1 MPKLS
6 PRADRLLFLGVCC
19 LIGTFSIGIWLSIV
33 SGFLKSPMM
42 NPQTVAKIPVNE
54 TIRAVWDSGLYR
66 ERVVGAG
73 IYWLDNDTILVS
85 ANKGP
90 KPQTS
95 EEMRDAED
103 WLYLWRLGEKPRPYG
118 ADPRAAARS
127 YCAAR
132 GEVAYYQEIVD
143 AKTGATSRTRWVGPP
158 GQERQ
163 VPPLAPTLD
172 WKAAGLAVNPLS
184 VERINCEV
192 FADPAMGGTFYVTDS
207 ERSFYLDFGND
218 PIMAAIKAKP
228 EQPITLMRADGSGR
242 VELPVSNALAA
253 PGETHFHTFDE
264 VFYLWNGNLGV
275 SPINHFA
282 TWRDTNCWPI
292 WRVDPRTAKTERFCI
307 PFGPWSGAMHGGGST
322 SMELAPTKA
331 GLFFATHPIKLQEEH
346 GFYRLDNG
354 AVSRILPGYVWSPSI
369 SPNGCRVAFI
379 HIPNADAYRRY
390 SPVSSSIVAIDL
402 CSPKLDAPPPQN

>member
-6 PRADRLLFLGVCC
+6 PRTDRLLFLGVCG
-19 LIGTFSIGIWLSIV
+19 LIGIFSIGIWFSVV

-42 NPQTVAKIPVNE
+42 NPPTAVEIPVNE

-66 ERVVGAG
+66 ESVVGAG

-95 EEMRDAED
+95 EERRAEEA
-103 WLYLWRLGEKPRPYG
+103 WLYLWRLGEKPKPYG
-118 ADPRAAARS
+118 SDPHMIARS

-132 GEVAYYQEIVD
+132 GEITYYQEIVD
-143 AKTGATSRTRWVGPP
+143 PKTGAVSRTRWVGPP
-158 GQERQ
+158 GKERQ
-163 VPPLAPTLD
+163 VAPLTRPLD
-172 WKAAGLAVNPLS
+172 GKAAGIAANPLS
-184 VERINCEV
+184 VESLNCEI
-192 FADPAMGGTFYVTDS
+192 FADPAMAGTSYVTDS
-207 ERSFYLDFGND
+207 ERTFYLDFGND
-218 PIMAAIKAKP
+218 PVMAAINAKP
-228 EQPITLMRADGSGR
+228 AQPIILMRADGSRR
-242 VELPVSNALAA
+242 VELPVSNALAG
-253 PGETHFHTFDE
+253 PGGTHFHTFDKL
-264 VFYLWNGNLGV
+264 FYLWNGNLGV

-282 TWRDTNCWPI
+282 IWRDTNCWPI
-292 WRVDPRTAKTERFCI
+292 WRVDPQTAKTERFCI

-322 SMELAPTKA
+322 SIELAPTKA

-354 AVSRILPGYVWSPSI
+354 AVSRILPGYVWSPTI

-402 CSPKLDAPPPQN
+402 CSPKLAASSSSN